1 MKPQDRKYLPEKS
14 LQNLAAIFTML
25 LGVALVFTPLGWA
38 VWLFPLVSIT
48 IVMTGAVMS
57 LMLIYRSDSS
67 QRKPGVIGALAAA
80 CWLALLISVLLF
92 LFAPQVYG
100 YDLEII
106 INAFTVVAWSTLLGL
121 LFTIIALLRR

>member
-38 VWLFPLVSIT
+38 VWLFPLVSIA